1 MQTLS
6 IQGFEISPQQKR
18 LWLLQQETNHQPYRV
33 QCAVLVEGNIEYT
46 ILEKSIYNVWAKY
59 EILRTSFPT
68 VAGMAVPLQ
77 AIGEEV
83 SIKLNYYD
91 WQNLDTEQQQIKVN
105 TLFQEHNKLYFD
117 LQKGFTS
124 QIDIIQQSGTQY
136 FLLIAISA
144 ICSDRIS
151 LHHLLYD
158 ISVTYDA
165 YVQEHELEDTPLQ
178 YADIAAWQNELLIGE
193 EAETA
198 RDYWHNQKVS
208 SSLIEKLPHEK
219 KVNQIPIFEP
229 KVISINFDPA
239 ITNNIALLSQKNSV
253 DISKV
258 LMACWQILLWRLT
271 NKSEVVLALSCDGRN
286 YEELQPAVGLLAK
299 YLPIRIQI
307 QEDNILADILNQFD
321 KQLTELSQWQD
332 FFNSEDFFAETKDT
346 QESSF
351 SPFAFEFVSQPNQYF
366 TGGLSFLIQKIYSC
380 VESFKVKLLCW
391 QQSDSLTA
399 ELHYDANL
407 FEQKDIER
415 LAAQFQT
422 LLISAIKNPET
433 KIAQLEILSQ
443 QERYQILTGFNNNK
457 TLVPPYQCIHHWIET
472 QVNKTPDNI
481 AVVFGNHHLTYQ
493 ELNIKANNL
502 AHHLASLGVQPET
515 VVAVCVERSLEM
527 IVGILGILK
536 VGAAYLPIEPLLP
549 EQALAFRLQDAQ
561 VSVLL
566 TQTHLLEKVDKLP
579 LVAENN
585 IKVLFVDDTFLQSK
599 SIHKNLSPNLS
610 PTRREALNPPF
621 PHREGGLGGLSYSDL
636 LLSENTVKTS
646 SDEEINDLGI
656 ANFNSPN
663 SENLAYVIYTSGST
677 GKPKGVVVEHRQIV
691 NYVNGILENLNLPDV
706 ANFAIVS
713 TFAADLGNTAIF
725 SALCTGGC
733 LHIIAENVATDPV
746 AFADYN
752 YRHSLD
758 CLKIVPSHLSAL
770 LSGSHPEKLLP
781 RQRLILGGEAATW
794 DLIKR
799 VYELVTECKIFNHY
813 GPTETTVGV
822 LTYPVEEIS
831 NDPALNIVPLGR
843 PLANTQI
850 YLLDNYYQPVPL
862 GVIGEIYIGGDNVAR
877 GYINQ
882 PELTNERFIPHP
894 FSSEPS
900 ARLYKTGDLGRYQ
913 PDGNL
918 EFLGRIDDQ
927 VKLHGYRIELGEIEA
942 VLRQNSQV
950 REVVVVAKEVHPG
963 KNQLVAYIVPEGH
976 LKPAELRDFIK
987 QKLPEYML
995 PSQFV
1000 SLKALPLTANGKI
1013 DKKALPAPEA
1023 VKPELQAAFVAPCT
1037 PEEIALAKIWAELL
1051 NLEQV
1056 SIHDNFFELG
1066 GDSIISIQA
1075 IAKANQVGLRL
1086 TPKQIFEHQTIAK
1099 LALVADTSTKT
1110 DSEQGLVIGSVPFTP
1125 IQHSF
1130 FAQKL
1135 PEAHHWNQSFLL
1147 ELQQDIEPNILQQSI
1162 QYLLAH
1168 HDALRLH
1175 FQPTTNGWES
1185 FNVGVNSEIP
1195 FTKFDFSHL
1204 TQEQQKTSIEAK
1216 ATELQAS
1223 LDLSNT
1229 KLVQVALFDLGSQQN
1244 NRLLIIIHH
1253 LAVDGVSWRILLSD
1267 LQTAIEQLQ
1276 QNQEIQL
1283 PAKTTSFKQWSER
1296 LQEYANTKTLH
1307 SQLDFWCSDLRKR
1320 ASSLPV
1326 HYAGGLNTVSTSKTL
1341 SVFLNETET
1350 QALLQEV
1357 PAKYHT
1363 QINDV
1368 LLTALAKTFAE
1379 WTGEKTLLINLEGHG
1394 REDIFTDVDL
1404 SRTVGWFTTIF
1415 PVLLDLEN
1423 IATVGD
1429 ALKAIKE
1436 QLRSIPNR
1444 GFDYGV
1450 LRYLCSDTV
1459 QYLAAM
1465 PQAEVCFNYLGQF
1478 DQVLQESSL
1487 FKLASE
1493 SSGVERSLL
1502 GSRRHLFD
1510 INGFVTGGCLKI
1522 NWTYSTAIHKAETVL
1537 SLAQSF
1543 LQALQEIIIHCQS
1556 ADAGG
1561 YTPSDFSKA
1570 KVSQKDLDFLLA
1582 KINQG
1587 SEK

>member
-6 IQGFEISPQQKR
+6 IQGFQISTQQKR

-33 QCAVLVEGNIEYT
+33 QCAVLVEGNIEYA
-46 ILEKSIYNVWAKY
+46 ILEKSIYHVWAKY

-68 VAGMAVPLQ
+68 LTGMAVPLQ

-83 SIKLNYYD
+83 SIKFNYYD
-91 WQNLDTEQQQIKVN
+91 WQNLDTEQQQIN
-105 TLFQEHNKLYFD
+105 FETLLQKHNKLYFD

-124 QIDIIQQSGTQY
+124 QIDVVKKAGNQY
-136 FLLIAISA
+136 LLLIAISA
-144 ICSDRIS
+144 ICADRIS
-151 LHHLLYD
+151 LHHLLHD

-165 YVQEHELEDTPLQ
+165 YVQEHEPEDTPLQ
-178 YADIAAWQNELLIGE
+178 YADIAAWQNELLMGE

-198 RDYWHNQKVS
+198 KNYWHNQKVS
-208 SSLIEKLPHEK
+208 NSLIEKLPHEK

-229 KVISINFDPA
+229 KVISINIDSDT
-239 ITNNIALLSQKNSV
+239 TNNIAVLSQKYSV
-253 DISKV
+253 DISTV

-286 YEELQPAVGLLAK
+286 YEELQPVVGLLAK
-299 YLPIRIQI
+299 YLPVRIPI
-307 QEDNILADILNQFD
+307 QEDYILADILNQFD
-321 KQLTELSQWQD
+321 KQLTELNQWQD
-332 FFNSEDFFAETKDT
+332 FFNSEDFFAETKDS
-346 QESSF
+346 QESAF
-351 SPFAFEFVSQPNQYF
+351 LPFAFEFVSQPSQYF
-366 TGGLSFLIQKIYSC
+366 AGDVSFSMQKICSFI
-380 VESFKVKLLCW
+380 ERFKVKLFCW
-391 QQSDSLTA
+391 DQGESLA
-399 ELHYDANL
+399 VELHYDANL
-407 FEQKDIER
+407 FEQEDIER
-415 LAAQFQT
+415 LATQFQT
-422 LLISAIKNPET
+422 LLTSAINNPET
-433 KIAQLEILSQ
+433 KLDQLEILSS
-443 QERYQILTGFNNNK
+443 QERYQILTEFNNDK
-457 TLVPPYQCIHHWIET
+457 RVFRPYQCIHHWIEA

-481 AVVFGNHHLTYQ
+481 AVVFGNQHLTYQ
-493 ELNIKANNL
+493 ELNTKANKL
-502 AHHLASLGVQPET
+502 AHHLASLGVKPET
-515 VVAVCVERSLEM
+515 VVAVCVERSLDM
-527 IVGILGILK
+527 IVSILGILK
-536 VGAAYLPIEPLLP
+536 AGAAYLPIEPLLP

-566 TQTHLLEKVDKLP
+566 TQTHLLEKVNQLP

-585 IKVLFVDDTFLQSK
+585 VKVL
-599 SIHKNLSPNLS
+599 SIN
-610 PTRREALNPPF
+610 
-621 PHREGGLGGLSYSDL
+621 
-636 LLSENTVKTS
+636 
-646 SDEEINDLGI
+646 EEINDLVI
-656 ANFNSPN
+656 SNFKSPN

-677 GKPKGVVVEHRQIV
+677 GKPKGVAVEHRQIV
-691 NYVNGILENLNLPDV
+691 NYVNGILEKLDLPD
-706 ANFAIVS
+706 ASDFAIVS

-733 LHIIAENVATDPV
+733 LHIIAEDIATDAV

-752 YRHSLD
+752 YQHSLD

-770 LSGSHPEKLLP
+770 LSSSNPEKLLP

-799 VYELVTECKIFNHY
+799 VRELVPECQIFNHY

-831 NDPALNIVPLGR
+831 FVPSSNIVPLGR

-894 FSSEPS
+894 FSSKPN
-900 ARLYKTGDLGRYQ
+900 ARLYKTGDLGCYQ

-927 VKLHGYRIELGEIEA
+927 IKLNGYRIELGEIEA
-942 VLRQNSQV
+942 VLRQHSQV
-950 REVVVVAKEVHPG
+950 REIIVVGKEAHLG
-963 KNQLVAYIVPEGH
+963 KKQLVAYVVAEGQ
-976 LKPAELRDFIK
+976 LKPTELRDFLK

-1000 SLKALPLTANGKI
+1000 FLKALPLTANGKI

-1023 VKPELQAAFVAPCT
+1023 VQAELQAAFVAPRT
-1037 PEEIALAKIWAELL
+1037 AEEIALAKIWAELL

-1099 LALVADTSTKT
+1099 LALVADTSSKT
-1110 DSEQGLVIGSVPFTP
+1110 ESEQGLVIGSVPLTP

-1130 FAQKL
+1130 FSQNL

-1147 ELQQDIEPNILQQSI
+1147 ELQQDIEPNILQQAI

-1168 HDALRLH
+1168 HDALRLR
-1175 FQPTTNGWES
+1175 FRPTANGWES

-1204 TQEQQKTSIEAK
+1204 TQEQQKTAIEAK

-1223 LDLSNT
+1223 LDLSNS

-1276 QNQEIQL
+1276 QNQEIKF

-1296 LQEYANTKTLH
+1296 LQNYANTKTLH

-1320 ASSLPV
+1320 VSSLPV
-1326 HYAGGLNTVSTSKTL
+1326 DYTGGLNTVSTSKTP

-1357 PAKYHT
+1357 PAKYNT

-1368 LLTALAKTFAE
+1368 LLTALATTFTE
-1379 WTGEKTLLINLEGHG
+1379 WTGEKRLLINLEGHG
-1394 REDIFTDVDL
+1394 REDIFSDVDL

-1415 PVLLDLEN
+1415 PVLLNLEN
-1423 IATVGD
+1423 SATIGD
-1429 ALKAIKE
+1429 NLKAIKE

-1450 LRYLCSDTV
+1450 LRYLCSTI
-1459 QYLAAM
+1459 QHLAAM
-1465 PQAEVCFNYLGQF
+1465 SQAEVCFNYLGQF

-1510 INGFVTGGCLKI
+1510 INGFVTGGCLKF
-1522 NWTYSTAIHKAETVL
+1522 NWTYSTAIHKEETVL

-1543 LQALQEIIIHCQS
+1543 VQALREIIIHCQS